1 MFVFEPPLYMDDPL
15 RAIQLKF
22 FNLKL
27 QIEGKTKELRH
38 KVELLTSE
46 VEVLR
51 QEKRTGDAINQSVI
65 LQRDMLKSMLESNTK
80 SAANESMEVVS
91 EAPQVITVKIRKPD
105 VSGFRMVD
113 LDLVFE
119 WSILA

>member
-1 MFVFEPPLYMDDPL
+1 M
-15 RAIQLKF
+15 
-22 FNLKL
+22 

-119 WSILA
+119 WSILALSSRRTFKPDKL

>member
-1 MFVFEPPLYMDDPL
+1 M
-15 RAIQLKF
+15 
-22 FNLKL
+22 
-27 QIEGKTKELRH
+27 
-38 KVELLTSE
+38 
-46 VEVLR
+46 R

-119 WSILA
+119 WFILA